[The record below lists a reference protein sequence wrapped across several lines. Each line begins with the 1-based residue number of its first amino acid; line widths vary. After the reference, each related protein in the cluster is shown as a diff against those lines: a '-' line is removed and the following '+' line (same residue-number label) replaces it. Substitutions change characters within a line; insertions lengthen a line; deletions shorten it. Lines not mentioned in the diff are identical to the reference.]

1 MNKREYIVT
10 APHGCADLL
19 AEEVRVLG
27 VGPTRQRWGGVQ
39 FEGSLEQAY
48 TVCLWSRLANR
59 VLLPLAEL
67 EASSPEALYEGV
79 RTIDWSAHMDANST
93 LAVDC
98 QAMRA
103 KITHSHYAA
112 LKVKDAIVDQF
123 RARVGVRPS
132 VDLRRPDLRI
142 NVRLSGSQATVSL
155 DLSGESLHRRG
166 YRKDGSEAPLK
177 ENLAAALLMRA
188 GWADVAAEG
197 GALLDPMCGSGTL
210 VIEAGLIAGDCAPG
224 LTRAHFG
231 FFKWKEHQP
240 AVWQALVDV
249 ARARRRAGL
258 SSMPSLVGSDSDVW
272 AVQSARA
279 NAVRAQI
286 DAYVRFEECAMQHAR
301 PPAGAPGLLIANP
314 PYGERLG
321 EERALRGL
329 YADLGDVIRSRFSG
343 WKAAVFTG
351 RPDLG
356 RYLGLRAVLVNK
368 FNNGPIE
375 CRLLRFEV
383 EERYYAAPPQQATKK
398 PPSEGA
404 QMLINRLK
412 KNRRALGRWAKRSD
426 VACYR
431 IYDAD
436 LPEYALAIDL
446 YQSDELWAHVQEY
459 QAPSSVD
466 EQRAK
471 ERLDEALAALPEALE
486 IDSERIQ
493 FKVRQRQRGRA
504 QYERFDTT
512 GVFHTVREG
521 AGRFLVNF
529 TDYLDTGL
537 FLDHRPTRLMLAQQA
552 RGKRFL
558 NLFSY
563 TGAATVHAGLGGAVH
578 TTSVDMSKTYLDW
591 AHRNFQLNDLREDRH
606 ELVQADCLDWLAQQ
620 RGRRYDLIFLDPPT
634 FSNSK
639 RMRDHFDVQRDYVDL
654 LQRACALLTEDGTL
668 IFSNN
673 FRRFKMEDER
683 LPGLRIEDITA
694 QTIDKDFERN
704 ARIHRCWKITL
715 GAGETR

>member
-1 MNKREYIVT
+1 MDKRRYIAT
-10 APHGCADLL
+10 TPRGCADLL
-19 AEEVRVLG
+19 AEELRSLG
-27 VGPTRQRWGGVQ
+27 VGPTRQRWGGAE
-39 FEGSLEQAY
+39 FEGPLEQAY
-48 TVCLWSRLANR
+48 MVCLWSRLANR
-59 VLLPLAEL
+59 LLLPLAEFD
-67 EASSPEALYEGV
+67 APTPEALYEGV
-79 RTIDWSAHMDANST
+79 RSIEWSAHLNAHST

-98 QAMRA
+98 QTLRS

-123 RARVGVRPS
+123 RARENSRPS

-142 NVRLSGSQATVSL
+142 NARISGTQATISL

-177 ENLAAALLMRA
+177 ENLAAAILLRA
-188 GWADVAAEG
+188 GWLNVAATG
-197 GALLDPMCGSGTL
+197 GSLFDPLCGSGTL
-210 VIEAGLIAGDCAPG
+210 VIEAALIAGDSAPG

-231 FFKWKEHQP
+231 FLKWKQHQP
-240 AVWQALVDV
+240 HIWQRQLEA
-249 ARARRRAGL
+249 ARARRRKG
-258 SSMPSLVGSDSDVW
+258 MKSLPVIMGCDNDER

-279 NAVRAQI
+279 NAVRAQV
-286 DAYVRFEECAMQHAR
+286 DVHVQFEQRDVRDT
-301 PPAGAPGLLIANP
+301 PALKFCSGLLVTNP

-321 EERALRGL
+321 EERALKAL
-329 YADLGDVIRSRFSG
+329 YADLGSVIKEHFTG

-356 RYLGLRAVLVNK
+356 RYLSLRAVLVNK

-383 EERYYAAPPQQATKK
+383 DQRYFTAAPSQAARK
-398 PPSEGA
+398 PPSDGA

-412 KNRRALGRWAKRSD
+412 KNKRILGRWARRGGIS
-426 VACYR
+426 CYR

-436 LPEYALAIDL
+436 LPEYALAVDL
-446 YQSDELWAHVQEY
+446 YEGNEQWAHVQEY
-459 QAPSSVD
+459 QAPSTVD
-466 EQRAK
+466 ERRAK
-471 ERLDEALAALPEALE
+471 ERLEEALAVLPEVLE
-486 IDSERIQ
+486 VDPERIY

-504 QYERFDTT
+504 QYEKFDTS
-512 GVFHTVREG
+512 GVFNLVSEG
-521 AGRFLVNF
+521 TGKLLVNF

-537 FLDHRPTRLMLAQQA
+537 FLDHRLTRFMIGQQA

-563 TGAATVHAGLGGAVH
+563 TGAATVHAGLGGAKT

-591 AHRNFQLNDLREDRH
+591 ARRNLELNGLADGRH
-606 ELVQADCLDWLAQQ
+606 ELVKADCIDWVRGQ
-620 RGRRYDLIFLDPPT
+620 RGARYDLIFLDPPT

-639 RMRDHFDVQRDYVDL
+639 RMQDHFDVQRDHVGL
-654 LQRACALLTEDGTL
+654 LQAVSSLLSEEGVL

-673 FRRFKMEDER
+673 FRRFKMDTES
-683 LPGLRIEDITA
+683 LSTLSIEDITA
-694 QTIDKDFERN
+694 RTIDKDFERN
-704 ARIHRCWKITL
+704 ARIHTCWKIVRKPL
-715 GAGETR
+715 G

>member
-1 MNKREYIVT
+1 MDKRRYIAT
-10 APHGCADLL
+10 TPRGCADLL
-19 AEEVRVLG
+19 AEELRSLG
-27 VGPTRQRWGGVQ
+27 VGPTRQRWGGAE
-39 FEGSLEQAY
+39 FEGPLEQAY
-48 TVCLWSRLANR
+48 MVCLWSRLANR
-59 VLLPLAEL
+59 LLLPLAEFD
-67 EASSPEALYEGV
+67 APTPEALYEGV
-79 RTIDWSAHMDANST
+79 RSIEWSAHLNAHST

-98 QAMRA
+98 QTLRS

-123 RARVGVRPS
+123 RARENSRPS

-142 NVRLSGSQATVSL
+142 NARISGTQATISL

-177 ENLAAALLMRA
+177 ENLAAAILLRA
-188 GWADVAAEG
+188 GWLNVAATG
-197 GALLDPMCGSGTL
+197 GSLFDPLCGSGTL
-210 VIEAGLIAGDCAPG
+210 VIEAALIAGDSAPG

-231 FFKWKEHQP
+231 FLKWKQHKP
-240 AVWQALVDV
+240 HIWQRQLEA
-249 ARARRRAGL
+249 ARARRRKG
-258 SSMPSLVGSDSDVW
+258 MQSLPVIMGCDNDER

-279 NAVRAQI
+279 NAVRAQV
-286 DAYVRFEECAMQHAR
+286 DVHVQFEQR
-301 PPAGAPGLLIANP
+301 DVQDTPAPKFCSGLLVTNP

-321 EERALRGL
+321 EERALKAL
-329 YADLGDVIRSRFSG
+329 YADLGSVIKEHFTG

-356 RYLGLRAVLVNK
+356 RYLSLRAVLVNK

-383 EERYYAAPPQQATKK
+383 DQRYFTAALSQAARK
-398 PPSEGA
+398 PPSDGA

-412 KNRRALGRWAKRSD
+412 KNKRILGRWARRGGIS
-426 VACYR
+426 CYR

-436 LPEYALAIDL
+436 LPEYALAVDL
-446 YQSDELWAHVQEY
+446 YEGNEQWAHVQEY
-459 QAPSSVD
+459 QAPSTVD
-466 EQRAK
+466 ERRAK
-471 ERLDEALAALPEALE
+471 ERLEEALAVLPEALE
-486 IDSERIQ
+486 VDPERIY

-504 QYERFDTT
+504 QYEKFDTS
-512 GVFHTVREG
+512 GVFNLVSEG
-521 AGRFLVNF
+521 TGKLLVNF

-537 FLDHRPTRLMLAQQA
+537 FLDHRLTRFMIGQQA

-563 TGAATVHAGLGGAVH
+563 TGAATVHAGLGGAKT

-591 AHRNFQLNDLREDRH
+591 ARRNLELNGLADGRH
-606 ELVQADCLDWLAQQ
+606 ELVKADCIDWVRGQ
-620 RGRRYDLIFLDPPT
+620 RGARYDLIFLDPPT

-639 RMRDHFDVQRDYVDL
+639 RMQDHFDVQRDHVGL
-654 LQRACALLTEDGTL
+654 LQAVSSLLSEEGVL

-673 FRRFKMEDER
+673 FRRFKMDTES
-683 LPGLRIEDITA
+683 LSTLHIEDITA
-694 QTIDKDFERN
+694 RTIDKDFERN
-704 ARIHRCWKITL
+704 ARIHTCWKIVRKPL
-715 GAGETR
+715 G

>member
-1 MNKREYIVT
+1 MDRRRYIAT
-10 APHGCADLL
+10 TLRGCADLL
-19 AEEVRVLG
+19 SEELRSLG
-27 VGPTRQRWGGVQ
+27 VGPTRQRWGGAE

-48 TVCLWSRLANR
+48 MVCLWSRLANR
-59 VLLPLAEL
+59 LLLPLAEFD
-67 EASSPEALYEGV
+67 APTPEALYEGV
-79 RTIDWSAHMDANST
+79 RSIDWSTHLDVHST

-98 QAMRA
+98 QTLRS

-123 RARVGVRPS
+123 RARESSRPS

-142 NVRLSGSQATVSL
+142 NARISGTQATISI

-177 ENLAAALLMRA
+177 ENLAAAILLRA
-188 GWADVAAEG
+188 GWSDIAANG
-197 GALLDPMCGSGTL
+197 GSLFDPLCGSGTL
-210 VIEAGLIAGDCAPG
+210 VIEAALIAGDSAPG

-231 FFKWKEHQP
+231 FIKWKQHQP
-240 AVWQALVDV
+240 HIWQQQLEA
-249 ARARRRAGL
+249 ARVRRREGMQL
-258 SSMPSLVGSDSDVW
+258 LPVLMGCDSDEQ
-272 AVQSARA
+272 AVRNARA
-279 NAVRAQI
+279 NAVRAQV
-286 DAYVRFEECAMQHAR
+286 DTHVQFEQRAVRDT
-301 PPAGAPGLLIANP
+301 PALAHRPGLLVTNP

-321 EERALRGL
+321 EARILKAL
-329 YADLGDVIRSRFSG
+329 YADLGSMIKTHFLG

-356 RYLGLRAVLVNK
+356 RYLSLRAVLVNK

-383 EERYYAAPPQQATKK
+383 DQRHFTAAPSQTDRKY
-398 PPSEGA
+398 PPGGA

-412 KNRRALGRWAKRSD
+412 KNRRILGRWARRGDIS
-426 VACYR
+426 CYR

-436 LPEYALAIDL
+436 LPEYALAVDL
-446 YQSDELWAHVQEY
+446 YQGDEQWAHVQEY

-466 EQRAK
+466 ERRAN
-471 ERLDEALAALPEALE
+471 ERLEEALAVLPEALE
-486 IDSERIQ
+486 VDQDRIY

-504 QYERFDTT
+504 QYEKFDTS
-512 GVFHTVREG
+512 GVFHAVSEG
-521 AGRFLVNF
+521 TGKLLVNF

-537 FLDHRPTRLMLAQQA
+537 FLDHRPIRFMIGKQA

-563 TGAATVHAGLGGAVH
+563 TGAATVHAGLGGAE
-578 TTSVDMSKTYLDW
+578 TSTSVDMSKTYLDW
-591 AHRNFQLNDLREDRH
+591 ARRNLELNGLADGRH
-606 ELVQADCLDWLAQQ
+606 ELVQADCIDWVRRQ
-620 RGRRYDLIFLDPPT
+620 RGARYDLIFLDPPT

-639 RMRDHFDVQRDYVDL
+639 RMRDHFDVQRDHADL
-654 LQRACALLTEDGTL
+654 LQAVSSLLSEDGVL

-673 FRRFKMEDER
+673 FRRFKMDTEV
-683 LPGLRIEDITA
+683 LPTMSIEDITA

-704 ARIHRCWKITL
+704 ARIHMCWKIVRKPL
-715 GAGETR
+715 G

>member
-1 MNKREYIVT
+1 M
-10 APHGCADLL
+10 L
-19 AEEVRVLG
+19 AEELAG
-27 VGPTRQRWGGVQ
+27 LEVGPTRQRWGGVE
-39 FEGSLEQAY
+39 FEGSLERAY
-48 TVCLWSRLANR
+48 GVCLWSRLANR
-59 VLLPLAEL
+59 LLLPLAEFD
-67 EASSPEALYEGV
+67 APTPEALYEGV
-79 RTIDWSAHMDANST
+79 RSIDWSAHLDVSST

-98 QAMRA
+98 QTLRA

-123 RARVGVRPS
+123 RAREDARPS

-142 NVRLSGSQATVSL
+142 NARISGTQATISL

-166 YRKDGSEAPLK
+166 YRKEGSEAPLK
-177 ENLAAALLMRA
+177 ENLAAAILLRA
-188 GWADVAAEG
+188 GWSQIAADG
-197 GALLDPMCGSGTL
+197 GSLFDPLCGSGTL
-210 VIEAGLIAGDCAPG
+210 VIEAALIAGDSAPG

-231 FFKWKEHQP
+231 FLKWKQHQP
-240 AVWQALVDV
+240 HIWQQQLEA
-249 ARARRRAGL
+249 ARVRRREG
-258 SSMPSLVGSDSDVW
+258 MQSLPVLMGCDSDER
-272 AVQSARA
+272 AVQSAQA
-279 NAVRAQI
+279 NAVRAQV
-286 DAYVRFEECAMQHAR
+286 DTHVQFEQRAVRDTPALAYRS
-301 PPAGAPGLLIANP
+301 GLLVTNP

-321 EERALRGL
+321 EVRALKAL
-329 YADLGDVIRSRFSG
+329 YTDLGGVIKAHFVG

-383 EERYYAAPPQQATKK
+383 EQRYFATPPSQIDRKA
-398 PPSEGA
+398 PSEGA

-412 KNRRALGRWAKRSD
+412 KNRRILGRWARRGGVS
-426 VACYR
+426 CYR

-436 LPEYALAIDL
+436 LPEYALVIDL
-446 YQSDELWAHVQEY
+446 YQGDELWAHVQEY
-459 QAPSSVD
+459 QAPSTVD
-466 EQRAK
+466 EDRAK
-471 ERLDEALAALPEALE
+471 ERLEEALAILPEALGV
-486 IDSERIQ
+486 DQARVH

-504 QYERFDTT
+504 QYEKFDAY
-512 GVFHTVREG
+512 GVFHPVSEG
-521 AGRFLVNF
+521 VVKLLVNF

-537 FLDHRPTRLMLAQQA
+537 FLDHRPTRLMIGQLA

-563 TGAATVHAGLGGAVH
+563 TGAATVHAGLGGAET

-591 AHRNFQLNDLREDRH
+591 ARRNLELNGLVGGKH
-606 ELVQADCLDWLAQQ
+606 ELVQADCIDWIKGQ
-620 RGRRYDLIFLDPPT
+620 RGARYDLIFLDPPT

-639 RMRDHFDVQRDYVDL
+639 RMRDHFDVQRDHVEL
-654 LQRACALLTEDGTL
+654 LRVVSSLLSENGLL

-673 FRRFKMEDER
+673 FRRFKMDADS
-683 LPGLRIEDITA
+683 LPNLSITDITA

-704 ARIHRCWKITL
+704 GRIHACWKIM
-715 GAGETR
+715 RKPQDK

>member
-1 MNKREYIVT
+1 MDKRRYIAT
-10 APHGCADLL
+10 TPRGCADLL
-19 AEEVRVLG
+19 AEELCSLG
-27 VGPTRQRWGGVQ
+27 VGPTRQRWGGAE
-39 FEGSLEQAY
+39 FEGPLEQAY
-48 TVCLWSRLANR
+48 MVCLWSRLANR
-59 VLLPLAEL
+59 LLLPLAEFD
-67 EASSPEALYEGV
+67 APTPEALYEGV
-79 RTIDWSAHMDANST
+79 RSIEWSAHLNAHST

-98 QAMRA
+98 QTLRS

-123 RARVGVRPS
+123 RARENSRPS

-142 NVRLSGSQATVSL
+142 NARISGTQATISL

-177 ENLAAALLMRA
+177 ENLAAAILLRA
-188 GWADVAAEG
+188 GWLNVAATG
-197 GALLDPMCGSGTL
+197 GSLFDPLCGSGTL
-210 VIEAGLIAGDCAPG
+210 VIEAALIAGDSAPG

-231 FFKWKEHQP
+231 FLKWKQHQSHI
-240 AVWQALVDV
+240 WQRQLEA
-249 ARARRRAGL
+249 ARARRRKG
-258 SSMPSLVGSDSDVW
+258 MKSLPVIMGCDNDER

-279 NAVRAQI
+279 NAVRAQV
-286 DAYVRFEECAMQHAR
+286 DVHVQFEQRDVRDT
-301 PPAGAPGLLIANP
+301 PALKFCSGLLVTNP

-321 EERALRGL
+321 EERALKAL
-329 YADLGDVIRSRFSG
+329 YADLGSVIKEHFTG

-356 RYLGLRAVLVNK
+356 RYLSLRAVLVNK

-383 EERYYAAPPQQATKK
+383 DQRYFTAAPSQAARK
-398 PPSEGA
+398 PPSDGA

-412 KNRRALGRWAKRSD
+412 KNKRILGRWARRGGIS
-426 VACYR
+426 CYR

-436 LPEYALAIDL
+436 LPEYALAVDL
-446 YQSDELWAHVQEY
+446 YEGNEQWAHVQEY
-459 QAPSSVD
+459 KAPSTVD
-466 EQRAK
+466 ERRAK
-471 ERLDEALAALPEALE
+471 ERLEEALAVLPEVLE
-486 IDSERIQ
+486 VDPERIY

-504 QYERFDTT
+504 QYEKFDTS
-512 GVFHTVREG
+512 GVFNLVSEG
-521 AGRFLVNF
+521 TGKLLVNF

-537 FLDHRPTRLMLAQQA
+537 FLDHRLTRFMIGQQA

-563 TGAATVHAGLGGAVH
+563 TGAATVHAGLGGAKT

-591 AHRNFQLNDLREDRH
+591 ARRNLELNGLADGRH
-606 ELVQADCLDWLAQQ
+606 ELVKADCIDWVRGQ
-620 RGRRYDLIFLDPPT
+620 RGARYDLIFLDPPT

-639 RMRDHFDVQRDYVDL
+639 RMQDHFDVQCDHVGL
-654 LQRACALLTEDGTL
+654 LQAVSSLLSEEGVL

-673 FRRFKMEDER
+673 FRRFKMDTES
-683 LPGLRIEDITA
+683 LSTLSIEDITA
-694 QTIDKDFERN
+694 RTIDKDFERN
-704 ARIHRCWKITL
+704 ARIHTCWKIVRKPL
-715 GAGETR
+715 G